1 MNAYVRYRDDGL
13 KAVVSVDNIKK
24 FYPESVKDFN
34 SKKWYRAHWF
44 DNECA
49 EDNGYFRA
57 QILKYFATK
66 EEADACAGSTKKRF
80 PCPKIPEYTYS
91 EDAPMSSQESNK
103 EPDDNAMAVFVNT
116 DGFPTKI
123 FPFVDE
129 LGITVMDR
137 DAELYNTAALSF
149 VFANGTKA
157 RVMCASGS
165 LGTVYASTVYPARSL
180 HKQPSEVPEQAT
192 QRAPEDAL
200 WRTRMTRF
208 PRDKYKEHFGNIG
221 KKGGLSEAALPVD
234 DEPEFGSL
242 ELPGSFADY
251 VGADD
256 DVAVCSEVSLDD
268 IIETVRPDTAG
279 TSDEE
284 EMDDA
289 AEASVSVP
297 TYADVL
303 CYVDHIRRFACA
315 RDEIGDL
322 LPDVA
327 AIERKLMRRGW
338 ANSQKKITD
347 FFKRA
352 STSFK
357 RDGTTCRRQHRE
369 PSLCTEAAESELWNC
384 AP

>member
-1 MNAYVRYRDDGL
+1 MPPDTMG
-13 KAVVSVDNIKK
+13 
-24 FYPESVKDFN
+24 
-34 SKKWYRAHWF
+34 AHVPLQFW
-44 DNECA
+44 
-49 EDNGYFRA
+49 G
-57 QILKYFATK
+57 
-66 EEADACAGSTKKRF
+66 EEFLALH
-80 PCPKIPEYTYS
+80 
-91 EDAPMSSQESNK
+91 Q
-103 EPDDNAMAVFVNT
+103 PDDNAMAVFVNT

-165 LGTVYASTVYPARSL
+165 LGTVDASTVYPARSL

-200 WRTRMTRF
+200 WRTGMTRF

-268 IIETVRPDTAG
+268 IIETGVHFLQAG
-279 TSDEE
+279 R
-284 EMDDA
+284 DDLPA
-289 AEASVSVP
+289 AA
-297 TYADVL
+297 
-303 CYVDHIRRFACA
+303 
-315 RDEIGDL
+315 
-322 LPDVA
+322 
-327 AIERKLMRRGW
+327 
-338 ANSQKKITD
+338 Q
-347 FFKRA
+347 RA
-352 STSFK
+352 EFVHGGS
-357 RDGTTCRRQHRE
+357 RE
-369 PSLCTEAAESELWNC
+369 
-384 AP
+384 